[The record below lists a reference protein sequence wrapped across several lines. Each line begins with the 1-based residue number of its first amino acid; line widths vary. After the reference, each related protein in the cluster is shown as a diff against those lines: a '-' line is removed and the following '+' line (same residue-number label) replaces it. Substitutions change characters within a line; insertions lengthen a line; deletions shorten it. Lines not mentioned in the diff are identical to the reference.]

1 MGARFEMTFPNIKMH
16 ATLRQY
22 EGVENAAEIIKQV
35 AASFL
40 PDQKTIPGFVSYY
53 FVDVGESG
61 GRMISLSVF
70 ASEEGAT
77 ESNRRAAAWVAQH
90 PNLIPSATNSEEG
103 PVVVS

>member
-1 MGARFEMTFPNIKMH
+1 MY

-22 EGVENAAEIIKQV
+22 EGIENAAEIIKQV
-35 AASFL
+35 TVAFL
-40 PDQKTIPGFVSYY
+40 PEQKNIPGFVSYY

-70 ASEEGAT
+70 TSQEGAV
-77 ESNRRAAAWVAQH
+77 ESNRLAAAWVARH
-90 PNLIPSATNSEEG
+90 PNLIPPATNAEEG

>member
-22 EGVENAAEIIKQV
+22 DGIENAAEIIKQV

-70 ASEEGAT
+70 ASEEGAV
-77 ESNRRAAAWVAQH
+77 ESNRRAAAWVAKH
-90 PNLIPSATNSEEG
+90 PNLIPAATNSEEG
-103 PVVVS
+103 QVVVS